1 MRASVVNVHPATLIS
16 LAFLSAAAGAAAMY
30 AYLMTPAT
38 APPQIVEYIGQ
49 PQRILEDGAALAAPA
64 KGAPE
69 IARLHSGVKVDV
81 TGIVAGGEWAAIT
94 LPDQRAAYF
103 AASNLAFGQM
113 QAEAQHETVKPA
125 EAAKP
130 IPVVAAVGVANA
142 APKPMPAPVLKSVP
156 PAQIEFV
163 PIAMV
168 YTAGKEAPVF
178 IEPNAQAPQRYQLAA
193 GTSVPA
199 ILRSTDGAWVLA
211 ATEDGEPA
219 YLRVA
224 DLGDAKEGLPAIVPA
239 ATVQTAAA
247 PQPAADLPDMVNGAA
262 HVLTT
267 ASLEVDGHPVMLAG
281 IAGEAD
287 AYAQQL
293 QALIDSKGGVV
304 HCTRHDQAYVCVL
317 PSGIDVALSALYNGG
332 ARANADAPATYQ
344 SQAKAAQA
352 AGRGLWQH

>member
-1 MRASVVNVHPATLIS
+1 VINVHPATLVS

-30 AYLMTPAT
+30 AYLMTPAD

-64 KGAPE
+64 TGAPE

-94 LPDQRAAYF
+94 LPDKRYAYF
-103 AASNLAFGQM
+103 ATSKLAFGQM
-113 QAEAQHETVKPA
+113 QADPPHETAKPN

-130 IPVVAAVGVANA
+130 TPVVAAIGVANA
-142 APKPMPAPVLKSVP
+142 APAPVPVLTPAPKPAP

-163 PIAMV
+163 PIAIV
-168 YTAGKEAPVF
+168 YTTGKQAPVF
-178 IEPNAQAPQRYQLAA
+178 VEPNAGAPQRYQLAA

-199 ILRSTDGAWVLA
+199 ILRSTDGAWILA

-219 YLRVA
+219 YLRTA
-224 DLGDAKEGLPAIVPA
+224 DLGDAREGLPAMVPA
-239 ATVQTAAA
+239 TAMPTGPAA
-247 PQPAADLPDMVNGAA
+247 QPADLPEVVDGPAR
-262 HVLTT
+262 VLTT
-267 ASLEVDGHPVMLAG
+267 ASLEVDGHSVTLAG
-281 IAGEAD
+281 ITGEAD

-293 QALIDSKGGVV
+293 QALIDSKGGAV

-317 PSGIDVALSALYNGG
+317 RSGIDIALSALYNGG